1 MHSHW
6 RARKWRSNVIE
17 SLDDGKSAN
26 KIIESLASRDE
37 LTGRASSRPAATKSN
52 RVANYKVHFQ
62 VSRLARRSARK
73 FDFRDGRNF
82 GTPIVPTT
90 FFSLLTTH
98 PLSGAEIVLAPST
111 MSRPGCSSGFWT
123 APGSISA
130 QSVNAQLGVINVY
143 FAVKFHSSR
152 EDNNRF

>member
-6 RARKWRSNVIE
+6 RARKWRSNVVE

-37 LTGRASSRPAATKSN
+37 LSGRASSRPAATKSN

-82 GTPIVPTT
+82 GAPIVPTT
-90 FFSLLTTH
+90 SFFSLLTTH
-98 PLSGAEIVLAPST
+98 PLSGAEIVLDPST
-111 MSRPGCSSGFWT
+111 MSRPGCFSDSWT
-123 APGSISA
+123 APGLIFTR
-130 QSVNAQLGVINVY
+130 SVNA
-143 FAVKFHSSR
+143 
-152 EDNNRF
+152 